1 MEKKYVIKDLYHDS
15 TMEMY
20 VADETTSREDIW
32 HKYWEKGNKKDERYT
47 PKVFTDLKEA
57 KLYLKEVKRKS
68 AVDWKENGHLYR
80 VWGKNKFSWDIYEY
94 EDNLVTI

>member
-32 HKYWEKGNKKDERYT
+32 HKFWERGVKRDERYT

-57 KLYLKEVKRKS
+57 KLYLREVKRKS
-68 AVDWKENGHLYR
+68 AIDWKENSHLYR
-80 VWGKNKFSWDIYEY
+80 VWGKNMFSWDIYEY

>member
-47 PKVFTDLKEA
+47 PKVFTDLKE
-57 KLYLKEVKRKS
+57 VKRKS

-94 EDNLVTI
+94 EENLVTV